1 MITFRFGEKEVF
13 VYDAKDLAIQAADA
27 NADFHC
33 TARIEF
39 CSLKQL
45 SHFKE
50 MIEFIEEKHRGEQSD
65 NR

>member
-1 MITFRFGEKEVF
+1 MIIFRFGEKEVF
-13 VYDAKDLAIQAADA
+13 TYDKEGLAVQAADE
-27 NADFHC
+27 NIGFFY

-50 MIEFIEEKHRGEQSD
+50 MLEFIEEHSKND
-65 NR
+65 NP